1 MRSRHWLV
9 VATLLLFVSIFP
21 AAAFA
26 ARGFHGGGFRAG
38 GRVVLVEPYF
48 GFGFGWGPYWDGF
61 WDPWYGYGYGYPN
74 VEVRRVNYGTLD
86 FKVKPASTQVYVDQ
100 KYLGTVKE
108 LDHHKAYLAGG
119 YHNVKLVAPD
129 GRKVERSIYV
139 AVGRTVKIE
148 EHL

>member
-1 MRSRHWLV
+1 MRSKHLLV
-9 VATLLLFVSIFP
+9 VATLLLFVSVFP

-26 ARGFHGGGFRAG
+26 QRGFHRGGFRG
-38 GRVVLVEPYF
+38 SSRLVFVQPF
-48 GFGFGWGPYWDGF
+48 WGFGFGWGPYWDGY

-108 LDHHKAYLAGG
+108 LDHHKAYLAAG
-119 YHNVKLVAPD
+119 YHSVKLVAPD

-139 AVGRTVKIE
+139 ALGRTVKIE